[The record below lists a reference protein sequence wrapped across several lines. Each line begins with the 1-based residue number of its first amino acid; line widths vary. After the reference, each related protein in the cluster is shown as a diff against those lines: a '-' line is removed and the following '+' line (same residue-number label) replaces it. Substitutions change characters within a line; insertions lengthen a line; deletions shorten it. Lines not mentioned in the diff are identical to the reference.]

1 MRLNFLLCVGQPA
14 MTKNDPVQNASSAES
29 EKLCSSVRRTSEG
42 QLGLLCH
49 WLTAKQSDF
58 GILDAEG

>member
-29 EKLCSSVRRTSEG
+29 EKLCSSVRITSEG
-42 QLGLLCH
+42 QLGLLCTGS
-49 WLTAKQSDF
+49 LLSNL
-58 GILDAEG
+58 ILGF